1 MRRQFLQ
8 QLFYHLFVRVITPIE
23 RYCKCCLQPVIV
35 HPTLGAVMDIT
46 RSKSELIAE
55 NAFLRQQ
62 LVILRRQTK
71 RPTLTPLDRGLLV
84 MLAGRLR
91 TWREA
96 LLIVKPDTLLIWHR
110 QGFRIFWRHKS
121 NVKQRP
127 PRIAPELIVL
137 IHSMALEN
145 RLWGTKRIQDELRK
159 LGFPL
164 AKRTVSRYIRQ
175 VRPTHPP
182 RKSTQTWG
190 TFLKN
195 HAHEIWACD
204 FLQTYDL
211 WFRSVF
217 VFFIIELGSR
227 RVMHFAVTS
236 SPTDVWVAQQ
246 LREAT
251 PFDTRPRFLIRDND
265 RKFGTEFA
273 RAARGINVLH
283 TPIHAPKANA
293 VCERFLGSIRR
304 ECLDHVLILNE
315 RQLHRILKEY
325 VHYFNTARPHQALD
339 GQIPLS
345 MDLPSTGNNITAFP
359 VLNGLHHDYR
369 RSA

>member
-8 QLFYHLFVRVITPIE
+8 TLFQQLFVRVIAPIE
-23 RYCKCCLQPVIV
+23 RYFKRCLQPTII
-35 HPTLGAVMDIT
+35 HPTLGAVMDVT

-62 LVILRRQTK
+62 LVILRRQAK

-84 MLAGRLR
+84 MLASRLR
-91 TWREA
+91 TWRNA
-96 LLIVKPDTLLIWHR
+96 LLIVKPDTLLSWHR
-110 QGFRIFWRHKS
+110 QGFRLFWRHKS
-121 NVKQRP
+121 KANHCP
-127 PRIAPELIVL
+127 PRVAPEVIAL
-137 IHSMALEN
+137 IHAMALDN
-145 RLWGTKRIQDELRK
+145 RLWGTKRIQDELHK

-164 AKRTVSRYIRQ
+164 AKRTVARYIRQ
-175 VRPTHPP
+175 VRPAHPP
-182 RKSTQTWG
+182 RKPTQTWG

-195 HAHEIWACD
+195 HAHEVWACD

-211 WFRSVF
+211 WFRTLF

-227 RVMHFAVTS
+227 RVVHFAATYT
-236 SPTDVWVAQQ
+236 PTDVWVAQQ

-265 RKFGTEFA
+265 RKYGFEFA
-273 RAARGINVLH
+273 RAATGIDVLR
-283 TPIHAPKANA
+283 TPIRAPKANA
-293 VCERFLGSIRR
+293 VCERFLGSVRR

-315 RQLHRILKEY
+315 RQLQRILKEY
-325 VHYFNTARPHQALD
+325 VRYFNTARPHQGLE
-339 GQIPLS
+339 GQRLMPIDS
-345 MDLPSTGNNITAFP
+345 PSIGNKITAFP